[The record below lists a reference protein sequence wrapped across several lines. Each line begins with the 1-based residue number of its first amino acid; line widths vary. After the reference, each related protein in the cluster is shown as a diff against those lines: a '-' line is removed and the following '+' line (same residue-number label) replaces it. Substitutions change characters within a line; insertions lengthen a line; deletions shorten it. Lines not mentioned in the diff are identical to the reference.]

1 LAWLRGA
8 GNALDSVPKVVL
20 SGDVFGHSVLQSVGF
35 GNGDGLRAHF
45 LFVKPISERE
55 SWIRAAVEGLG
66 YELVDLESSRS
77 GLLRIFI
84 DSPRGITVEDC
95 AKVSNHL
102 TRAFAVEGI
111 DYERLEVS
119 SPGLDRP
126 LKRLED
132 FERFAGREATLK
144 LKLPREGR
152 RRFEARLVGVEGGRI
167 ILDVDGQRQHLEF
180 DEIDRARLVPDV

>member
-1 LAWLRGA
+1 M
-8 GNALDSVPKVVL
+8 
-20 SGDVFGHSVLQSVGF
+20 
-35 GNGDGLRAHF
+35 GDGLRAHF
-45 LFVKPISERE
+45 LFVKPLAERD
-55 SWIRAAVEGLG
+55 SWIREAIGGLG
-66 YELVDLESSRS
+66 YELVDVESSRS

-84 DSPRGITVEDC
+84 DSPRGINVEDC
-95 AKVSNHL
+95 ARVSNHL

-132 FERFAGREATLK
+132 FQRFAGREASVK

-152 RRFEARLVGVEGGRI
+152 RRFEGRLVGVEDGRI
-167 ILDVDGQRQHLEF
+167 VLEVEGKREQLALE
-180 DEIDRARLVPDV
+180 DIDRARLVPDV

>member
-1 LAWLRGA
+1 
-8 GNALDSVPKVVL
+8 
-20 SGDVFGHSVLQSVGF
+20 
-35 GNGDGLRAHF
+35 
-45 LFVKPISERE
+45 VKPISERE
-55 SWIRAAVEGLG
+55 SWIRTALEGLG

-167 ILDVDGQRQHLEF
+167 ILDVDGQRQQLEF